1 MDHRP
6 INIRQ
11 PIVATNVVPRKLRVV
26 NSQQVQD
33 RGVQIMQVDS
43 AGDYA
48 IPQMIRL
55 TVNHPLPDSSTSHP
69 GAETFGLMFAAM

>member
-1 MDHRP
+1 
-6 INIRQ
+6 
-11 PIVATNVVPRKLRVV
+11 VV